1 VNVADGD
8 TRAAIRAVLV
18 ALIRK
23 QAMDME
29 KCRFLMLSCGV
40 PEEDFPEQGFQGILE
55 LAGRVNPDDL
65 ITAFARYRVAEVAL
79 PPVVQDGHIGREV
92 QQEDETRS
100 PESSLTTSVAG
111 AVSLIPENVI
121 SGHEAR
127 VGPIVPIDAF
137 FLGSED
143 DGTATTQS
151 SQTMSRA
158 TTRVAGVDD
167 VVSLI
172 PENVIS
178 GHEDPIDPIDAFIFG
193 LDSDGTAPTQS
204 TSGTHSLQVVFGL

>member
-1 VNVADGD
+1 
-8 TRAAIRAVLV
+8 
-18 ALIRK
+18 
-23 QAMDME
+23 
-29 KCRFLMLSCGV
+29 
-40 PEEDFPEQGFQGILE
+40 
-55 LAGRVNPDDL
+55 L

-79 PPVVQDGHIGREV
+79 PPDVQDGRIGREV

-100 PESSLTTSVAG
+100 PESSLTASVAG

-137 FLGSED
+137 FIGSED

-178 GHEDPIDPIDAFIFG
+178 GLEDLIGPIDAFTIG
-193 LDSDGTAPTQS
+193 S
-204 TSGTHSLQVVFGL
+204 